1 MMLPEAPNSG
11 LFSFSPSADPEL
23 LLNLRDGCGVNGH
36 YWLYVS
42 TVTDVELTV
51 KVRDTQ
57 TGRTWAWFNPAGS
70 VPAPVRDVEAF
81 ASCP

>member
-1 MMLPEAPNSG
+1 MLPEAPRSG
-11 LFSFSPSADPEL
+11 LFSFSRSSDPQL
-23 LLNLRDGCGVNGH
+23 LLNMLDGCNVNGH
-36 YWLYVS
+36 HWLYFA
-42 TVTDVELTV
+42 TIADAELTV

-81 ASCP
+81 SCQ